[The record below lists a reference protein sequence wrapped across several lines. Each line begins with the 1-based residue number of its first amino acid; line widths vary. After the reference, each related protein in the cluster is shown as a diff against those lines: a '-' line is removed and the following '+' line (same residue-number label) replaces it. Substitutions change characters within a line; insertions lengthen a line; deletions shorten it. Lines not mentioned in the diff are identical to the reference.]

1 MTIFTHV
8 FLIKYNLSKID
19 IVRFAPKGSEAFY
32 DTLKKNIDEFFAQN
46 NVPVHGSSRIM
57 WKTVTMLAMFFVPS
71 VLIITG
77 VGAAHPALFYALWFL
92 QGLGMIGIGCSVH
105 HDSNHGSYSD
115 NKTVNKI
122 VGDLVNVVGGYDV
135 TWRIQHNILHHTYTN
150 IEGLDEDIDAG
161 GLMRFSPHSKKVY
174 MHRYQHVYGWFL
186 YCLLTLQ
193 WVTYKDFRL
202 LVIYNKK
209 GLLKKEK
216 VTLTKAILELAA
228 YKVLYIGYIF
238 VLPIMF
244 SGMSWQAVLLGF
256 LILHFTAGFGLSVI
270 FQLAHVMEEAE
281 FPAPSD
287 DRKMANSW
295 AVHQLLNTVNFSRKS
310 RIMNY
315 FIGGLNYQIEHH
327 LFPHISHVHYAKLS
341 EIVKKTANSFGLPYY
356 EYPNF
361 VVALR
366 AHGRMLKKMG
376 RA

>member
-1 MTIFTHV
+1 M
-8 FLIKYNLSKID
+8 SKLD
-19 IVRFAPKGSEAFY
+19 IVRFAPKGAEGFY
-32 DTLKKNIDEFFAQN
+32 DALKKNIDEFFTKN
-46 NVPVHGSSRIM
+46 NVPVHGSSRII
-57 WKTVTMLAMFFVPS
+57 WKTVTMVLLFFVPN

-77 VGAAHPALFYALWFL
+77 VGAMHPALFYFLWFL
-92 QGLGMIGIGCSVH
+92 MGLGMIGIGCSVH
-105 HDSNHGSYSD
+105 HDSNHGAYSD
-115 NKTVNKI
+115 NKTVNKV

-150 IEGLDEDIDAG
+150 IDGLDEDIDTG
-161 GLMRFSPHSKKVY
+161 GLMRFSPYAKRAY
-174 MHRYQHVYGWFL
+174 MHRFQHIYGWFL

-193 WVTYKDFRL
+193 WVTFKDYRL
-202 LVIYNKK
+202 LIIYDKR

-216 VTLTKAILELAA
+216 ISLSKAILELSI
-228 YKVLYIGYIF
+228 YKVIYATYVL
-238 VLPIMF
+238 VLPILF
-244 SGMSWQAVLLGF
+244 SGMSWQAVLMGF

-310 RIMNY
+310 RVMNY

-327 LFPHISHVHYAKLS
+327 LFPHISHVHYSELS
-341 EIVKKTANSFGLPYY
+341 NIVKKTAESYGLPYY
-356 EYPNF
+356 EYNNF
-361 VVALR
+361 VAALW
-366 AHGRMLKKMG
+366 AHGKMLKKMG